1 MALRIS
7 ALLLALCL
15 LGAFADDKAVV
26 SILFAPFNKFLI
38 LCQTIEAIV
47 QFE

>member
-15 LGAFADDKAVV
+15 LGAFAEDKAVV
-26 SILFAPFNKFLI
+26 SILFAPFNPYFDI
-38 LCQTIEAIV
+38 LPKII